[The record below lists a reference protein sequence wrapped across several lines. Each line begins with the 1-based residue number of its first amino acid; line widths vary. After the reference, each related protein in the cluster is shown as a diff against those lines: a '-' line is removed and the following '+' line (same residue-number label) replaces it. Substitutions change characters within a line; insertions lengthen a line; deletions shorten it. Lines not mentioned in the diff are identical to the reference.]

1 VPCSRWPSHMV
12 STPFHGN
19 FSLRCFKGQF
29 WLSLPEWIAISP
41 HLTSECFSI
50 MSRGL
55 RYGTP
60 KDAQSDL
67 LFSYVGHDPHCNHEA
82 ASSEGSRDLYYLVP
96 LECPHLETSLLYVNK
111 IFFFCLAYRIAMVCG
126 FLAFFEHFL
135 GL

>member
-1 VPCSRWPSHMV
+1 
-12 STPFHGN
+12 
-19 FSLRCFKGQF
+19 
-29 WLSLPEWIAISP
+29 
-41 HLTSECFSI
+41 

-96 LECPHLETSLLYVNK
+96 LECPHLRDIPPLCEHNLFLLLRV
-111 IFFFCLAYRIAMVCG
+111 
-126 FLAFFEHFL
+126 
-135 GL
+135 